1 MTSNIYKN
9 NSIFVLKTKDNIK
22 MKKIF
27 CVFSVAVIIIAACQP
42 KTKIVPVDAEAAKA
56 LISGLLDKY
65 NSAFKA
71 KDTNTLIA
79 SLTSD
84 VLACGTDPSEF
95 WDKKQIADGWTQ
107 AFADTSLKIN
117 YSIDKR
123 EIRLSADGNSALVV
137 EQYIMSLLSSKI
149 PIRSVYHTVKVDGN
163 WMLDFISWN
172 FIPKNED
179 ISKLN
184 KALE

>member
-1 MTSNIYKN
+1 LI
-9 NSIFVLKTKDNIK
+9 IILIIKTNAK
-22 MKKIF
+22 MKKII
-27 CVFSVAVIIIAACQP
+27 CVFAIAVILIAACQP
-42 KTKIVPVDAEAAKA
+42 KTKIVPVDTEVAKA
-56 LISGLLDKY
+56 SITALLDKY
-65 NSAFKA
+65 NTAFKA

-79 SLTSD
+79 LLTSD
-84 VLACGTDPSEF
+84 ALACGTDPSEF
-95 WDKKQIADGWTQ
+95 WNKKQITDGWTQ

-123 EIRLSADGNSALVV
+123 EIRLALDGNSALVV
-137 EQYIMSLLSSKI
+137 EQYIMSALSSKI
-149 PIRSVYHTVKVDGN
+149 PIRSIYHTVKVDEN

-179 ISKLN
+179 ISRLN

>member
-1 MTSNIYKN
+1 
-9 NSIFVLKTKDNIK
+9 
-22 MKKIF
+22 MKKII
-27 CVFSVAVIIIAACQP
+27 CLFSIAVLIIASCQP
-42 KTKIVPVDAEAAKA
+42 KPKIVPVDSEAAKV
-56 LISGLLDKY
+56 LISALLDKY

-71 KDTNTLIA
+71 KDANTLIA

-84 VLACGTDPSEF
+84 ALACGTDPSEF
-95 WDKKQIADGWTQ
+95 WNKKQITDGWTQ

-123 EIRLSADGNSALVV
+123 EIRLAADGNSALVV
-137 EQYIMSLLSSKI
+137 EQYVMPFLSSKI
-149 PIRSVYHTVKVDGN
+149 PIRTIYRTVKVDGN
-163 WMLDFISWN
+163 WMLDFISWS
-172 FIPKNED
+172 FIPKNDD